1 MDDHVY
7 ILMEINLK
15 SLPKVENNS
24 FNHQFNCKQITN
36 NLMWIIFDTWIHMK
50 DSFFNIDSKQ

>member
-36 NLMWIIFDTWIHMK
+36 NLMWIIFDTWM
-50 DSFFNIDSKQ
+50 NER